1 VPELSLDPQRTAV
14 LCMDYQAGIVANFA
28 AGGEAM
34 LARAAGLLATAR
46 AVKASVIYVVVGFR
60 PGFPEVS
67 PRNKSFSTI
76 RDRAAMFA
84 GEGAQVHPAVAPQP
98 GDVTVTKH
106 RVGAFLGTDLE
117 MLLRAKD
124 IDTLVL
130 FGIATSGVVLSTVR
144 YAADADYRL
153 VVVRDCCADG
163 DPEVHAVLVDKVF
176 QRQTTVV
183 TASEVLQALG
193 GAKA

>member
-1 VPELSLDPQRTAV
+1 MPELTLDPKRTAV

-28 AGGEAM
+28 AGADGM
-34 LARAAGLLATAR
+34 LVRAASVLGAAR
-46 AVKASVIYVVVGFR
+46 EAKAMVAYVIVGFR

-67 PRNKSFSTI
+67 PRNQSFSTI
-76 RDRAAMFA
+76 KQRAAMFM
-84 GEGAQVHPAVAPQP
+84 GEGGQVHPAVAPQE

-106 RVGAFLGTDLE
+106 RVGAFSGTDLE
-117 MLLRAKD
+117 MILRAHD

-144 YAADADYRL
+144 QAADADYRL
-153 VVVRDCCADG
+153 IVVRDCCADA
-163 DPEVHAVLVDKVF
+163 DPEVHACLLDKVF

-183 TASEVLQALG
+183 SAADVLAALG
-193 GAKA
+193 ASR